1 MYNSFST
8 ILIGSIFLLIL
19 NYFLIK
25 NNIFID
31 RISFK
36 EKHKK
41 LLSLNN
47 EVPLSGGL
55 YFFPF
60 IFILYYP
67 DNYLFLII
75 CGLFICLGFLS
86 DLKIADSPKVRLLI
100 QTVLLIIFLFFS
112 KDIEIDTRIK
122 FFNNLMK
129 YDFLRILI
137 ISFFFLVL
145 INGFNFIDGVNNLS
159 SLNFLIILFFVFL
172 LSKEFNNF
180 YIQNISY
187 TLILCLLI
195 FVFFNFFGKNF
206 LGDGGIYGFSFLVGF
221 IIIKLSVFDEKISP
235 YFLAN
240 LLWYPAFENLFSI
253 IRRSLDK
260 KKNYVADNYHL
271 HQLIFKY
278 FQNKKIFKRKYLI
291 SSFVGIIINCY
302 LALFYYFGYIDYSDT
317 KRQVYIIILN
327 IIVYLYVYS
336 KLKKLND

>member
-1 MYNSFST
+1 MPNSF
-8 ILIGSIFLLIL
+8 LIIIVSLIYLVTL

-25 NNIFID
+25 NKLFID
-31 RISFK
+31 RVSLK

-55 YFFPF
+55 FFFPF
-60 IFILYYP
+60 IFILYFQN
-67 DNYLFLII
+67 NYLFLII

-86 DLKIADSPKVRLLI
+86 DLKITDSPKVRLLI
-100 QTVLLIIFLFFS
+100 QTALLIIFLFYS

-122 FFNNLMK
+122 FFNNLME
-129 YDFLRILI
+129 DEFLRILI

-172 LSKEFNNF
+172 LSRELNYF
-180 YIQNISY
+180 YMQNISS
-187 TLILCLLI
+187 TLISCLII

-206 LGDGGIYGFSFLVGF
+206 IGDGGIYGFGFLLGF

-260 KKNYVADNYHL
+260 KKNFIADNYHL

-278 FQNKKIFKRKYLI
+278 FQNKKIFKPKYLT

-302 LALFYYFGYIDYSDT
+302 LSLFYYIGYIDYSDT
-317 KRQVYIIILN
+317 KRQVYLIIIN
-327 IIVYLYVYS
+327 IIIYLYVYS
-336 KLKKLND
+336 RLKKIND

>member
-8 ILIGSIFLLIL
+8 ILISSIFLLIL

-67 DNYLFLII
+67 KNYLFLII

-129 YDFLRILI
+129 YEFLRILI

-195 FVFFNFFGKNF
+195 FVLFNFFGKNF
-206 LGDGGIYGFSFLVGF
+206 LGDGGIYGLSFLVGF

-336 KLKKLND
+336 KLKK

>member
-8 ILIGSIFLLIL
+8 ILISSIFLLIL

-67 DNYLFLII
+67 KNYLFLII

-129 YDFLRILI
+129 YEFLRILI

-195 FVFFNFFGKNF
+195 FVLFNFFGKNF
-206 LGDGGIYGFSFLVGF
+206 LGDGGIYGLSFLVGF

-278 FQNKKIFKRKYLI
+278 FQNKKIFKRKY
-291 SSFVGIIINCY
+291 Y
-302 LALFYYFGYIDYSDT
+302 
-317 KRQVYIIILN
+317 
-327 IIVYLYVYS
+327 
-336 KLKKLND
+336 

>member
-1 MYNSFST
+1 MYNSFSI
-8 ILIGSIFLLIL
+8 ILISLISLLIL

-172 LSKEFNNF
+172 LSKELNNF

-278 FQNKKIFKRKYLI
+278 FQNKKIFKQKYLI